1 MTLRRSWRWLG
12 SYCPNSSTGE
22 NDLPRSNNCDHT
34 YAHKGRGRRKAAR
47 NFAIRW
53 ERADHT
59 KRPPQLARRL
69 RRPGAS
75 WRLRRV
81 EFEEI
86 TPAVSGRARKER
98 MLSAGVSLFAFLG
111 ATSAQLLAFRVR
123 QNPKALHGGCRRPHE
138 RLEKRMRHNT

>member
-22 NDLPRSNNCDHT
+22 NDLPSQIIVT
-34 YAHKGRGRRKAAR
+34 IPMPIRGEGEEKPPATLQSVGNVRTTLNAR
-47 NFAIRW
+47 LNS
-53 ERADHT
+53 
-59 KRPPQLARRL
+59 RRL
-69 RRPGAS
+69 RRLGAS

-86 TPAVSGRARKER
+86 TPAVSGRTRKER